1 MANSFVTNLYPKPT
15 AGTSLRK
22 MNVDSTSS
30 AHTILG
36 DSTVNDGSDTAG
48 STSFNQ
54 LTKYVVLD
62 VQDADVFVTY
72 DGTTPNANYGHR
84 LYAGRSYTWSKI
96 AAVAAKFVAVGSTTA
111 VIQSSE
117 YTD

>member
-15 AGTSLRK
+15 DGTSLRK
-22 MNVDSTSS
+22 MNVDSTSA

-36 DSTVNDGSDTAG
+36 DSTINDGSDTAG
-48 STSFNQ
+48 STSFNS

-72 DGTTPNANYGHR
+72 DGTTPGADYGHR
-84 LYAGRSYTWSKI
+84 LYAGRSYTWSKV
-96 AAVAAKFVAVGSTTA
+96 AAIKAKFVATGSTTA

-117 YTD
+117 FTD

>member
-15 AGTSLRK
+15 GGTSLRK
-22 MNVDSTSS
+22 MIVDSTSA

-48 STSFNQ
+48 STSFNS
-54 LTKYVVLD
+54 LTKYIVLD

-96 AAVAAKFVAVGSTTA
+96 AATEAKFVAVGSNA